1 MFAVILS
8 LMLCLSAIPVY
19 AEETTIYDGGN
30 ADIPVEYT
38 AESHY
43 SVTIPEV
50 INLNNSSFSMT
61 FYADI
66 TDSEVINV
74 SIGDSNIH
82 LSNAS
87 GDTTTGYLTRIDGSH
102 IDGYQ
107 PIIQYRKGD
116 NSNQSFDY
124 IFSAADARAGKW
136 TGSLTFY
143 FDLTGQE

>member
-1 MFAVILS
+1 MFAAILS

-50 INLNNSSFSMT
+50 INLNDTSFSMT

-66 TDSEVINV
+66 TESQVINV
-74 SIGDSNIH
+74 RAETDNIR
-82 LSNAS
+82 LSNAAGNTVS
-87 GDTTTGYLTRIDGSH
+87 GYLTKSDGSY
-102 IDGYQ
+102 IDPQSPLISYV
-107 PIIQYRKGD
+107 KGD
-116 NSNQSFDY
+116 NSIKTFEYQFT
-124 IFSAADARAGKW
+124 APDATAGKW
-136 TGSLTFY
+136 TSSMTFY
-143 FDLTGQE
+143 FDLNELN